1 MIFRGLRAKKTIDI
15 CQKRY
20 LLLLFQVLLAPIEG
34 PSQIV
39 DPPCD
44 FVVIRVELLSGK
56 ETLILGPFVD
66 VIGCKGI
73 VGSFGDSV
81 GC

>member
-39 DPPCD
+39 DPPIKQDCNKRPSLIQD
-44 FVVIRVELLSGK
+44 PMLSACLLESRK
-56 ETLILGPFVD
+56 
-66 VIGCKGI
+66 
-73 VGSFGDSV
+73 
-81 GC
+81 